1 MASAAEPGV
10 LEGGTPAPPTGV
22 EELRSSLLRAI
33 GTTARALGM
42 AQRSSSPLL
51 PKVTAEAALLVHVVE
66 CAGAPATGAAVEE
79 ATAAL
84 RTRVRHEVGDPVLA
98 ARIALNPVHV
108 ADLASAYV
116 LLTRGPSWA
125 CAHGTATRRADVDR
139 ALRDAW
145 AVTADRESLPH
156 RVLERCWL
164 AHLLGLPPRLR
175 TERAALHLSAL
186 GSPADVLAGSR
197 LDAYAFTH
205 SVMYATHL
213 GTRRCPPVRRAH
225 EVCSDAESLLAGAVA
240 ARDMDLAGELLL
252 VWPQMGAP
260 MPAAARCA
268 FTVLAAQERRHGT
281 LPSLAHDG
289 SDPDRAAATSYHAA
303 VVWGI
308 LAASLLR
315 LGVPVPTW
323 APSRAD
329 LRLHR
334 QLTALL
340 GDRGPVLDVR
350 LAMGAAL
357 RMAVARADAAPL
369 EALLHLAQAHG
380 VGDLAAARQ
389 SLDLVLRLGE
399 LGRAQQRAEC
409 VPA

>member
-1 MASAAEPGV
+1 MARR
-10 LEGGTPAPPTGV
+10 T
-22 EELRSSLLRAI
+22 
-33 GTTARALGM
+33 
-42 AQRSSSPLL
+42 SSPLL

-66 CAGAPATGAAVEE
+66 CAGARATGAVVEE
-79 ATAAL
+79 ATTAL
-84 RTRVRHEVGDPVLA
+84 RMRVRREVGDPVLA
-98 ARIALNPVHV
+98 ARIALNPVHA

-116 LLTRGPSWA
+116 LLTRGTSGA
-125 CAHGTATRRADVDR
+125 RAHAPTTQRADVDR

-164 AHLLGLPPRLR
+164 AHLLGLPSRLR

-186 GSPADVLAGSR
+186 GFPADVLAGSR

-213 GTRRCPPVRRAH
+213 GTRRCPAVRRTH

-240 ARDMDLAGELLL
+240 AGDLDLAGELLL
-252 VWPQMGAP
+252 VWPLIGAP
-260 MPAAARCA
+260 LPTSARCA
-268 FTVLAAQERRHGT
+268 FTLLAAQELRHGT
-281 LPSLAHDG
+281 LPSLTHDG

-308 LAASLLR
+308 LTASLLR
-315 LGVPVPTW
+315 VGDPVRTW
-323 APSRAD
+323 SPSRAD

-340 GDRGPVLDVR
+340 GDRGAVLDAR
-350 LAMGAAL
+350 LALGAAL
-357 RMAVARADAAPL
+357 RTAVAHADAASL
-369 EALLHLAQAHG
+369 QALLHLAQAHG
-380 VGDLAAARQ
+380 VGDLSAVRQ
-389 SLDLVLRLGE
+389 SLDLVVRLGE
-399 LGRAQQRAEC
+399 LGRAQQRAGR